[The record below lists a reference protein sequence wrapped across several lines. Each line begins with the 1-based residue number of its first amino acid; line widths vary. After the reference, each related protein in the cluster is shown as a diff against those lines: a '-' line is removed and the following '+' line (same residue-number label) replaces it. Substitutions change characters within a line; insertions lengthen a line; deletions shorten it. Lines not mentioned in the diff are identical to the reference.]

1 MAKPRIALNPKHSER
16 LCWGVR
22 EVVRSYS
29 FRELKGTFYIRHRIE
44 LQRFKNMQRKSFDRD
59 AARRRVILDA
69 ARDCILKFGYAKSS
83 LEDIAKQAAVSRP
96 LIYRKFKSKEEIFGA
111 VLEDLFETQYRAAEH
126 ALAKPGSRREK
137 LMSVY
142 EALLFDPWRELIVDA
157 PMGTEFYGACRRVT
171 PEIYERR
178 RKIQLKYTQV
188 VLGTKEVSEVFMLA
202 VDGLTHD
209 LPATKV
215 LRMRL
220 EVLIDRF
227 VRD

>member
-1 MAKPRIALNPKHSER
+1 
-16 LCWGVR
+16 
-22 EVVRSYS
+22 
-29 FRELKGTFYIRHRIE
+29 
-44 LQRFKNMQRKSFDRD
+44 MQKKSSDRD

-111 VLEDLFETQYRAAEH
+111 VLEDLHETQYRAAEH

-142 EALLFDPWRELIVDA
+142 EALLLDPWNELIVDA
-157 PMGTEFYGACRRVT
+157 PMGTEFYEACERVT
-171 PEIYERR
+171 PDISERH
-178 RKIQLKYTQV
+178 RKMLLKYTQA
-188 VLGTKEVSEVFMLA
+188 VLGSKEVSEVFMLA
-202 VDGLTHD
+202 ADGLHQD

-215 LRMRL
+215 LRSRL
-220 EVLIDRF
+220 GVLIDRF

>member
-1 MAKPRIALNPKHSER
+1 
-16 LCWGVR
+16 
-22 EVVRSYS
+22 
-29 FRELKGTFYIRHRIE
+29 
-44 LQRFKNMQRKSFDRD
+44 MQKKSFDRD

-83 LEDIAKQAAVSRP
+83 LEDIAKQAAISRP

-111 VLEDLFETQYRAAEH
+111 VLEDIFEAQYRAAEQ
-126 ALAKPGSRREK
+126 ALAKPASKREK
-137 LMSVY
+137 LMSLY
-142 EALLFDPWRELIVDA
+142 EALLLDPWKELIVHA
-157 PMGTEFYGACRRVT
+157 PMGAEFYEACSRVT
-171 PEIYERR
+171 PDINESH
-178 RKIQLKYTQV
+178 RKIQVKYTQA

-202 VDGLTHD
+202 VDGLHQD

-215 LRMRL
+215 LRRRL

>member
-1 MAKPRIALNPKHSER
+1 
-16 LCWGVR
+16 
-22 EVVRSYS
+22 
-29 FRELKGTFYIRHRIE
+29 
-44 LQRFKNMQRKSFDRD
+44 MQEKILDRD
-59 AARRRVILDA
+59 VARRRAILDA

-111 VLEDLFETQYRAAEH
+111 LLEDLFETQYRAAEQ

-142 EALLFDPWRELIVDA
+142 EALLLDPWRELIVDA
-157 PMGTEFYGACRRVT
+157 PMGTEFYGACSRVT
-171 PEIYERR
+171 PDISERR
-178 RKIQLKYTQV
+178 RKIQLKYTQA
-188 VLGTKEVSEVFMLA
+188 VLGTEEVSKVFILA
-202 VDGLTHD
+202 VEGLTRD
-209 LPATKV
+209 LPAPKI
-215 LRMRL
+215 LRRRL

>member
-1 MAKPRIALNPKHSER
+1 
-16 LCWGVR
+16 
-22 EVVRSYS
+22 
-29 FRELKGTFYIRHRIE
+29 
-44 LQRFKNMQRKSFDRD
+44 MQKKSFDRD

-111 VLEDLFETQYRAAEH
+111 VLEDLFETQYRAAEQ

-137 LMSVY
+137 LMSIY
-142 EALLFDPWRELIVDA
+142 EALLLDPWRELIVDA
-157 PMGTEFYGACRRVT
+157 PMGSEFYEACRRVT
-171 PEIYERR
+171 PDIDERH
-178 RKIQLKYTQV
+178 RKTQLKYTQA

-215 LRMRL
+215 LRRRL
-220 EVLIDRF
+220 EVLIGRF

>member
-1 MAKPRIALNPKHSER
+1 MCECGTKYHFAA
-16 LCWGVR
+16 C
-22 EVVRSYS
+22 YS
-29 FRELKGTFYIRHRIE
+29 VTDYVSCVTIQKYEE
-44 LQRFKNMQRKSFDRD
+44 KNSDRD

-111 VLEDLFETQYRAAEH
+111 VLEDLFETQYRAAEQ

-142 EALLFDPWRELIVDA
+142 EALLLDPWKELIVDA
-157 PMGTEFYGACRRVT
+157 PMGTELYGACRRIT
-171 PEIYERR
+171 PDIYQRR
-178 RKIQLKYTQV
+178 RKIQLKYTQA

-215 LRMRL
+215 LRRRL